1 MNVKRDADIADALRK
16 YDSSV
21 HPRLPE
27 SSRVYRVNVVTAML
41 KAGLP
46 IHKIDC
52 FRSLLEEHAYSL
64 TSSSNLRQII
74 PFIHY
79 NEMEKIKKAVDK
91 KPVDNFRW
99 DNPCMRSDGNC
110 STLYHR

>member
-21 HPRLPE
+21 HPIGEGLPE

-74 PFIHY
+74 PLFII
-79 NEMEKIKKAVDK
+79 M
-91 KPVDNFRW
+91 RW
-99 DNPCMRSDGNC
+99 R
-110 STLYHR
+110 R